1 MWSPEPGAAWS
12 LRRRLALALLLSVGA
27 VLVAMFL
34 VLDHW
39 IDREIYQ
46 RMDHTLLERAR
57 TVSNTL
63 QERDLAQLERLMP
76 EYDPDGHTEFFTV
89 YDAAG
94 HALLHSSSSGG
105 IGLPAGPAARGTPRY
120 YDVVLPD
127 GHAGRAL
134 ASRFPGPVAAPTRHG
149 QPARL
154 LVVATER
161 EGWDRTERRIHFTLL
176 GGVALALLAVV
187 GLGLLVLQRAF
198 AVLRRAGDTVA
209 ALPADAPPQPIGA
222 DFPAEL
228 RPFAAALDTGLQ
240 RLYASAERERR
251 FARDVAHELR
261 TPLAEMRAVAEA
273 ALAEGTPE
281 AARDGLRA
289 AVAANE
295 RMRRSVDTLLQLSRL
310 ESGLEAP
317 ALDPLDLAALLAD
330 LCGALHASATAHGV
344 ALACTGAPAA
354 WVRSDYGI
362 VERIVSNLLRNA
374 IEYAPAGSRVE
385 CRVDCA
391 DGQCRLAVVNAA
403 PELQAEDLR
412 QFGRR
417 FWRKQSEGGT
427 AHHAGLGLALAFGLA
442 QAMDVPLEFALEAG
456 RLRAQLGPWP
466 GL

>member
-105 IGLPAGPAARGTPRY
+105 VGLAAGPAARGTPRY
-120 YDVVLPD
+120 YDVTLPD

-134 ASRFPGPVAAPTRHG
+134 ATRLPGSVLEPARHS

-176 GGVALALLAVV
+176 GGVALALLAVL

-198 AVLRRAGDTVA
+198 AVLRRAGDAVA
-209 ALPADAPPQPIGA
+209 RLPADAPPQPIGA

-228 RPFAAALDTGLQ
+228 RPFAAAIDTGLQ

-261 TPLAEMRAVAEA
+261 TPLAEMRAIAEA
-273 ALAEGTPE
+273 ALADGSP
-281 AARDGLRA
+281 AAAGEGLRA
-289 AVAANE
+289 AVAASE

-317 ALDPLDLAALLAD
+317 ALDPLDLAVLVAD
-330 LCGALHASATAHGV
+330 LTSALHATAAAHGV
-344 ALACTGAPAA
+344 SVHRTGAPAA

-385 CRVDCA
+385 CRVECA
-391 DGQCRLAVVNAA
+391 DGQCRLAVSNAA
-403 PELQAEDLR
+403 PDLMAEDLH

-442 QAMDVPLEFALEAG
+442 QALAVPLRFELEEGCLA
-456 RLRAQLGPWP
+456 AWLGPWP
-466 GL
+466 TL